1 MKARLMRPDDAEIW
15 RTMRHELW
23 PRADEVQLRGEI
35 RTYFTG
41 ASPLQAVFLCEDTSA
56 RPIGFLELS
65 LRSYSEG
72 CHSSPVPHVEGWYVV
87 PEARR
92 GVGQALMA
100 AAEEWARRRG
110 FSELASDV
118 ELTNKQVSAPISR
131 RGLKKSSAPYTSAS
145 RSVLKAP
152 GFAACIRPRTSGRP
166 RLFG

>member
-1 MKARLMRPDDAEIW
+1 MKARLMRLDDAEIW
-15 RTMRHELW
+15 RTMRHALW
-23 PRADEVQLRGEI
+23 PAADEAQLRDEI

-72 CHSSPVPHVEGWYVV
+72 CCSSPVPHVEGWYVV

-92 GVGQALMA
+92 RGVGQALMA
-100 AAEEWARRRG
+100 AAEEWARGHG

-118 ELTNKQVSAPISR
+118 ELTNKAGER
-131 RGLKKSSAPYTSAS
+131 AH
-145 RSVLKAP
+145 LKA
-152 GFAACIRPRTSGRP
+152 GFEEVERGIHFRKSLRA
-166 RLFG
+166 